1 MRGFLIILLFAFIIC
16 QPNSFIHASKEER
29 LERQKIM
36 KAKLI
41 KCINEN
47 GDDVL
52 KEFIK
57 NNENEL
63 RKAFA
68 MNKDKLT
75 QEEKKV
81 IRECRKKIIEERH
94 EEMKENGL

>member
-1 MRGFLIILLFAFIIC
+1 
-16 QPNSFIHASKEER
+16 
-29 LERQKIM
+29 M

-41 KCINEN
+41 KFINEN

-94 EEMKENGL
+94 EEMKEHGL